1 MHRFASPTARPRR
14 GLPESAGPRTEVRE
28 RERPRRDERTE
39 FRECSRSRERQ
50 DVELEDGHM
59 RTASPGRYPLPS
71 SRHRGNLGQCR
82 ALSSGDQGAE
92 RRPQPGYTHAPPF
105 AHNQNG
111 GSMPRMAAQY
121 GRVSSAAIVR
131 PDAAPLHPKQ
141 LTGYVSNARNL
152 QELLSLHEA
161 YGDRFDNFNI
171 GAFWSRF
178 KNLPH
183 GEPSGLSDRLA
194 PVCERTVQLLP
205 QLSAR
210 QVANVSHA
218 FAKSRLHGGAPYE
231 GVWAALPDAVHGR
244 LSDFNPQELSNT
256 TWAFATAGH
265 ASPAL
270 FEAISAEAV
279 RQGLRG
285 FTEQNLAYTAWAFAI
300 ADCAAT
306 ALFGAIAV
314 EVVHRGLG
322 EFRAQNLSNTA
333 WAFATA
339 GHAATDLFDAIS
351 AEALRR
357 WLRGF
362 K

>member
-1 MHRFASPTARPRR
+1 MHFRTALQTPLPMHRFASPTARPRR
-14 GLPESAGPRTEVRE
+14 GRPESAGQRTEVRERE

-39 FRECSRSRERQ
+39 FRKCSRSRERQ

-59 RTASPGRYPLPS
+59 RTASPGRCPLPS
-71 SRHRGNLGQCR
+71 SRHRGDLGQCR

-105 AHNQNG
+105 AHSQNG

-121 GRVSSAAIVR
+121 GRGSSAAIVR
-131 PDAAPLHPKQ
+131 PNAAPLHPKQ
-141 LTGYVSNARNL
+141 LTGYVSHARNL

-218 FAKSRLHGGAPYE
+218 FAKSRLV
-231 GVWAALPDAVHGR
+231 GVLLTRVCGR
-244 LSDFNPQELSNT
+244 LCQMRC
-256 TWAFATAGH
+256 AG
-265 ASPAL
+265 
-270 FEAISAEAV
+270 
-279 RQGLRG
+279 G
-285 FTEQNLAYTAWAFAI
+285 
-300 ADCAAT
+300 
-306 ALFGAIAV
+306 
-314 EVVHRGLG
+314 
-322 EFRAQNLSNTA
+322 
-333 WAFATA
+333 
-339 GHAATDLFDAIS
+339 
-351 AEALRR
+351 
-357 WLRGF
+357 
-362 K
+362 